1 VQRRRF
7 IAGAASLAALSAG
20 CLSAAPTGDTATT
33 RARLDEL
40 WFVNDSDEAVDAS
53 VTVEDGDGA
62 QVFEA
67 SFTLGAAGGDG
78 AASSN
83 ATCDPELSAPSEY
96 VVRATVAG
104 DTASIDTSKWAS
116 SGENCV
122 TAKFVRTT
130 RGTLRARPQTYE
142 RC

>member
-7 IAGAASLAALSAG
+7 IAGVGSLAAVSAG
-20 CLSAAPTGDTATT
+20 CLTPSETPDTT

-53 VTVEDGDGA
+53 VTVEDGGGA
-62 QVFEA
+62 QVYEA
-67 SFTLGAAGGDG
+67 SFTLGP
-78 AASSN
+78 ASTESEHASN
-83 ATCDPELSAPSEY
+83 LTRDPELSDPSEY

-130 RGTLRARPQTYE
+130 QGTLRARPQTYE